1 MEDTK
6 VYTQQELYDKNIN
19 TDGYKVNRERGA
31 FLGTLM
37 LKAWATR
44 SKVSGN
50 SRPMRA
56 FFDLEDGRKIIAL
69 VQPFRKDQLMD
80 MEKVSIGSTL
90 QLYFEPSTSGYV
102 FLSKF
107 EVVSSQE
114 GD

>member
-6 VYTQQELYDKNIN
+6 VYTQQELYDKKID
-19 TDGYKVNRERGA
+19 TDDYRVNKESGA
-31 FLGTLM
+31 FLGTLT

-107 EVVSSQE
+107 EVVSNQE

>member
-19 TDGYKVNRERGA
+19 TDDYKVNRESGA

-80 MEKVSIGSTL
+80 MEKVSNGSTL

>member
-6 VYTQQELYDKNIN
+6 VYTQQELYDNNIN
-19 TDGYKVNRERGA
+19 TDDYKVNRERGA

-114 GD
+114 DD

>member
-1 MEDTK
+1 MENTK
-6 VYTQQELYDKNIN
+6 VYTQQELYDKKID
-19 TDGYKVNRERGA
+19 TDDYKVNKESGA

-37 LKAWATR
+37 LKATR

-69 VQPFRKDQLMD
+69 VQPFRKEQLIAMG
-80 MEKVSIGSTL
+80 KVPIGSTL

-114 GD
+114 ED

>member
-1 MEDTK
+1 MENTN
-6 VYTQQELYDKNIN
+6 VYTQQELYDKKIN
-19 TDGYKVNRERGA
+19 TDDYRVNKESGA

-69 VQPFRKDQLMD
+69 VQPFRKEQLIAMG
-80 MEKVSIGSTL
+80 KIPIGSTL

-114 GD
+114 ED

>member
-1 MEDTK
+1 MENTK
-6 VYTQQELYDKNIN
+6 VYTQQELYDKKID
-19 TDGYKVNRERGA
+19 TDDYKVNKESGA

-69 VQPFRKDQLMD
+69 VQPFRKEQLIAMG
-80 MEKVSIGSTL
+80 KIPIGSTL
-90 QLYFEPSTSGYV
+90 QLYFEPSTCGYV

-114 GD
+114 ED

>member
-1 MEDTK
+1 MHYINSDEHDKKIDT
-6 VYTQQELYDKNIN
+6 D
-19 TDGYKVNRERGA
+19 DYKVNKESGA

-69 VQPFRKDQLMD
+69 VQPFRKEQLIAMG
-80 MEKVSIGSTL
+80 KVPIGSTL

-114 GD
+114 DD

>member
-1 MEDTK
+1 MENTK
-6 VYTQQELYDKNIN
+6 VYTQQELYDKKID
-19 TDGYKVNRERGA
+19 TDDYKVNKESGA

-69 VQPFRKDQLMD
+69 VQPFRKEQLID
-80 MEKVSIGSTL
+80 MGKVPIGSTL

-107 EVVSSQE
+107 EVVSNQE

>member
-19 TDGYKVNRERGA
+19 TDDYKVNRESGA

-44 SKVSGN
+44 SKMSGN

-69 VQPFRKDQLMD
+69 FQPFRKDQLMD

-114 GD
+114 DD

>member
-1 MEDTK
+1 MENTK
-6 VYTQQELYDKNIN
+6 VYTQQELYDKKID
-19 TDGYKVNRERGA
+19 TDDYKVNKESGA

-56 FFDLEDGRKIIAL
+56 FFDLEDGR
-69 VQPFRKDQLMD
+69 
-80 MEKVSIGSTL
+80 
-90 QLYFEPSTSGYV
+90 

-114 GD
+114 ED

>member
-6 VYTQQELYDKNIN
+6 VYTQQELYDKKID
-19 TDGYKVNRERGA
+19 TDDYKVNKESGA

-114 GD
+114 ED

>member
-19 TDGYKVNRERGA
+19 TDDYKVNRESGA

-114 GD
+114 DD

>member
-1 MEDTK
+1 MENTK
-6 VYTQQELYDKNIN
+6 VYTQQELYDKKID
-19 TDGYKVNRERGA
+19 TDDYKVNKESGA

-114 GD
+114 ED

>member
-1 MEDTK
+1 MENTK
-6 VYTQQELYDKNIN
+6 VYTQQELYDKKID
-19 TDGYKVNRERGA
+19 TDDYKVNKESGA

-69 VQPFRKDQLMD
+69 VQPFRKEQLIAMG
-80 MEKVSIGSTL
+80 KIPIGSTL
-90 QLYFEPSTSGYV
+90 QLYFEPSTRGYV

-114 GD
+114 ED

>member
-6 VYTQQELYDKNIN
+6 VYTQQELYDKKIN
-19 TDGYKVNRERGA
+19 TDDYKVNKEIGA

-69 VQPFRKDQLMD
+69 VQPFRKEQLIAMG
-80 MEKVSIGSTL
+80 KVPIGSTL
-90 QLYFEPSTSGYV
+90 QLYFEPSTSG
-102 FLSKF
+102 
-107 EVVSSQE
+107 
-114 GD
+114 

>member
-1 MEDTK
+1 MENTK
-6 VYTQQELYDKNIN
+6 VYTQQELYDKKID
-19 TDGYKVNRERGA
+19 TDDYRVNKESGA

-114 GD
+114 ED

>member
-19 TDGYKVNRERGA
+19 TDDYKVNRESGA

-114 GD
+114 ED

>member
-1 MEDTK
+1 MENTK
-6 VYTQQELYDKNIN
+6 VYTQQELYDKKID
-19 TDGYKVNRERGA
+19 TDDYKVNKESGA

-69 VQPFRKDQLMD
+69 VQPFRKEQLIAMG
-80 MEKVSIGSTL
+80 KVPIGSTL

-107 EVVSSQE
+107 EVVSSRE
-114 GD
+114 ED